1 MQRQRYI
8 NLILVSLDDYACSA
22 RAGSALVAESDQ
34 SMLHAHPEPMFVSI
48 VQEQEVVNAFT
59 ADLYVAT
66 LDKLSL
72 RGSVTNGFDGHHE
85 LVLGGYSQV
94 GAWPAQ
100 LWSAMPL

>member
-1 MQRQRYI
+1 MI
-8 NLILVSLDDYACSA
+8 TKCSPPDFLMYA
-22 RAGSALVAESDQ
+22 L
-34 SMLHAHPEPMFVSI
+34 EP
-48 VQEQEVVNAFT
+48 VQLPTLQEEGVVNAFT

-94 GAWPAQ
+94 TALLRSWEGVTVTGMWRKQ
-100 LWSAMPL
+100 WYS